1 MRAREAAPRA
11 TMEPRRV
18 LAESAAASSLVSALG
33 SSALAGAERV
43 ASFLPSL
50 SRTMAC
56 HWYLVETVAWA
67 TTEAFVVQA
76 KALRAHTALILL
88 ASSALVYSNH

>member
-18 LAESAAASSLVSALG
+18 LAESAAASSLVSASLG

-56 HWYLVETVAWA
+56 QKYFLETVA
-67 TTEAFVVQA
+67 
-76 KALRAHTALILL
+76 
-88 ASSALVYSNH
+88 